1 MSKDGRHQKTTT
13 NPPPSPIDAI
23 KTITTTYPSPKKK
36 KTKQKNY
43 TPTKYI
49 RKLIR
54 MRTKNLVK
62 KTKGQIGWKAN
73 STFNGLEL
81 VEGVA

>member
-1 MSKDGRHQKTTT
+1 MVGTKNHNQ
-13 NPPPSPIDAI
+13 PSSLPPIDAI
-23 KTITTTYPSPKKK
+23 KTITTTYPSPKKTK
-36 KTKQKNY
+36 KQKNY

-54 MRTKNLVK
+54 MRTKNLVRK
-62 KTKGQIGWKAN
+62 RKGQIGWKAN